1 MLRRLTDYITGEHY
15 LQDRT
20 GQQYRR
26 TVCAL
31 AWPWHPLPGC
41 VLVLGELRHRPTC
54 IGTPRHVFL
63 LAEQRSDD
71 PAALL
76 RTAERFQFQHGT
88 PRIITPEDDDRI
100 LLIDVEND
108 RRREERKPPLRTEP
122 PLRWQ
127 GKGEG
132 LLPYYL
138 SLVQT
143 RIVGDKTLH
152 FSSTSSVPAEAGLAS
167 TAAAGSMTAAMIQW
181 PAVCA
186 LCWALEA
193 LDMQPMP
200 EWRGYGHGTPGGPA
214 DSLGGY

>member
-1 MLRRLTDYITGEHY
+1 MLRRLTDGITGERY
-15 LQDRT
+15 LQDRQ

-26 TVCAL
+26 TACAL

-54 IGTPRHVFL
+54 VGEPRHIFL
-63 LAEQRSDD
+63 LAEQRSDN
-71 PAALL
+71 PAELL
-76 RTAERFQFQHGT
+76 RTAERFLFQHGA

-108 RRREERKPPLRTEP
+108 RRREERKTPLRTEP
-122 PLRWQ
+122 PLRWH
-127 GKGEG
+127 GRGEG

-138 SLVQT
+138 SLVQA

-152 FSSTSSVPAEAGLAS
+152 FSAVSTVPAEAGMAS
-167 TAAAGSMTAAMIQW
+167 DAATESMNAAMIRW
-181 PAVCA
+181 PAVYA

-193 LDMQPMP
+193 MDMQPMP
-200 EWRGYGHGTPGGPA
+200 EWRGYSHGVPGGPA
-214 DSLGGY
+214 DGLGGY